1 MLTVNTLLCP
11 HVAAMHAKYTRVCK
25 EIERLTQNTT
35 KEMPVYFV
43 KAQFYSTN
51 SRICIHCL
59 RFCHDTLRL
68 LCSTISGRFMS
79 RSLFSAR
86 RIGKACEH
94 TDVRAKLS
102 LNNVLRTHN
111 IGFQLS
117 NIFIYTAISST
128 LLQANDTS
136 SRHYLYP
143 QCIATQSPTCT

>member
-1 MLTVNTLLCP
+1 
-11 HVAAMHAKYTRVCK
+11 
-25 EIERLTQNTT
+25 
-35 KEMPVYFV
+35 MPVYFV

-86 RIGKACEH
+86 RIGKAREH

-136 SRHYLYP
+136 SRHYLYTTVHRDTEP
-143 QCIATQSPTCT
+143 DVYMNGRILRLLPKVQRRESDEESNSDRQMDVIQY